1 MDGMM
6 NVGLVVTSFIAGCI
20 CMYRHLLPRLEQAV
34 QHSPEQEDKPE
45 QKPTPPLEHGMVFD
59 YIKAADVITHAN
71 TLKNQMLS
79 AEDMLTSA
87 ELGHTIKASWEH
99 GSIGSY
105 TLTTSKAVALA
116 ERRRIRTL
124 LLADI
129 DTLCYMRLYGITPSV
144 TPTQKES
151 D

>member
-1 MDGMM
+1 MDGMA
-6 NVGLVVTSFIAGCI
+6 NVGMVLTAFVSGCI
-20 CMYRHLLPRLEQAV
+20 FMYKILKPRLM
-34 QHSPEQEDKPE
+34 QHSPEQDEP
-45 QKPTPPLEHGMVFD
+45 KPTPPLEHGMVFD

-99 GSIGSY
+99 GSSGSY

-144 TPTQKES
+144 TPTQQKES